1 MPRFMLKDETWSKLR
16 SIILR
21 DRIYDKE
28 NLRLVTEGIL
38 YRMRTGCPWRDLP
51 EVFGYW
57 NTVYKR
63 FNRLGSKEEI
73 DKDFQIFIKR
83 Y

>member
-16 SIILR
+16 SMMLR
-21 DRIYDKE
+21 HRIYDKE

-51 EVFGYW
+51 QG
-57 NTVYKR
+57 
-63 FNRLGSKEEI
+63 NRMKLFSN
-73 DKDFQIFIKR
+73 
-83 Y
+83 